1 MKHTDYTESQLFAL
15 ISNGESP
22 NSIIQHAFNFPEEVG
37 TWIVSRKESNSANE
51 DLKDGDVHRDM
62 LKETDV
68 TWKYLPIHLV
78 CLQRDPSKELL
89 LVMRDVFPKGLKMR
103 DYQGNLPIHY
113 LLVEGCEDEEILDI
127 ATDDKYACL
136 FKKDGEGRQM
146 LEIIAQS
153 TASNSCKKAM
163 ENWFNKRNTKQATF
177 SPQLKASINQYDG
190 TSAMTTD
197 DGSCFHQLQ
206 NEVLM
211 ARTTMKELD
220 SEIQKLRWECDA
232 KDQTVDSLTAQ
243 LMSFEK
249 KMKDDQMKSDDAEQ
263 QASASQADKQGE
275 VVEKDDDDVVKTLK
289 EKMDLDAN
297 IICGQ
302 EESIKELKSKLAL
315 SMTEGLELEKDK
327 QKLQQQINLFDGK
340 INQHDDVVEHV
351 RKVSSIMQ
359 EELDTKEKDIAT
371 LSKQVTCL
379 LTDKEE
385 LKRQIASMETE
396 AEEKLERF
404 QNSVRDQSE
413 SLSELLKTLKDKEA
427 ENEARISKDLRIL
440 KDKLTVKDEDLDS
453 LKREVEAAR
462 GRNTNLVNML
472 TEKDNEINLMLQNVT
487 NKKDSKDLELRA
499 LRQQHEDALEMNVDL
514 TKRLAEKELE
524 LDKKL
529 MLQNVTNKKDSKDLE
544 LRALRQQHEDAL
556 EMNVDL
562 TNRLAEKELELD
574 MARNRKDEKVK
585 SNIPQPVVKT
595 ISSQNLNPLAT
606 EQQELHQSRPGSIED
621 FKGTTAETLAI
632 AANDSVDIRER
643 QARLQHEL
651 RDIYSQIKAAIPGHM
666 MSAGIPMINSG
677 GSSSTE
683 ESKEMKGGRDSTI
696 ADQVTQRLQDRRPWR
711 VGAKDQ
717 NEVYNMEGW
726 GQKTQRSTVYNI

>member
-359 EELDTKEKDIAT
+359 EELDTKEKDTAT
-371 LSKQVTCL
+371 LNKQVTCL

-514 TKRLAEKELE
+514 T
-524 LDKKL
+524 
-529 MLQNVTNKKDSKDLE
+529 
-544 LRALRQQHEDAL
+544 
-556 EMNVDL
+556 
-562 TNRLAEKELELD
+562 NRLAGKELELD

-666 MSAGIPMINSG
+666 MSAGIPMIHSG

-696 ADQVTQRLQDRRPWR
+696 TDQVTQRLQDRRPWR

>member
-163 ENWFNKRNTKQATF
+163 EKWFNKRNTKQATF

-263 QASASQADKQGE
+263 QASASQADKQGQ
-275 VVEKDDDDVVKTLK
+275 VVDKDDDDDDVVKTLK

-359 EELDTKEKDIAT
+359 EELDTKEKDTAT
-371 LSKQVTCL
+371 LNKQVTCL

-472 TEKDNEINLMLQNVT
+472 TEKDNEIN
-487 NKKDSKDLELRA
+487 
-499 LRQQHEDALEMNVDL
+499 
-514 TKRLAEKELE
+514 
-524 LDKKL
+524 L

>member
-249 KMKDDQMKSDDAEQ
+249 KMKNDQMKSDDAEQ
-263 QASASQADKQGE
+263 QASASQADKQGQ
-275 VVEKDDDDVVKTLK
+275 VVDKDDDDDDVVKTLK

-302 EESIKELKSKLAL
+302 EESIKDLKSKLAL

-462 GRNTNLVNML
+462 GRKTNLVNML
-472 TEKDNEINLMLQNVT
+472 TEKDNEIN
-487 NKKDSKDLELRA
+487 
-499 LRQQHEDALEMNVDL
+499 
-514 TKRLAEKELE
+514 
-524 LDKKL
+524 L

>member
-1 MKHTDYTESQLFAL
+1 MKHTAYTESQLFAL

-22 NSIIQHAFNFPEEVG
+22 NSIIEHAFNFPEEVG

-62 LKETDV
+62 LKETNV

-177 SPQLKASINQYDG
+177 SPQLKSSINQYDG

-220 SEIQKLRWECDA
+220 SDIQKLRWECDA
-232 KDQTVDSLTAQ
+232 KDQTIDSLTAQ
-243 LMSFEK
+243 LMSLEK
-249 KMKDDQMKSDDAEQ
+249 KMKNDQMKSDDAEQ
-263 QASASQADKQGE
+263 QASASQADKQGQ
-275 VVEKDDDDVVKTLK
+275 VVDKDDDDHVVKTLK

-315 SMTEGLELEKDK
+315 SMTQGLELEKEK

-351 RKVSSIMQ
+351 RKVSSILQ
-359 EELDTKEKDIAT
+359 EELDMKEKDIAT

-379 LTDKEE
+379 LADKEE
-385 LKRQIASMETE
+385 LKRQITSMETE

-440 KDKLTVKDEDLDS
+440 KDKLMVKDEDLDS

-472 TEKDNEINLMLQNVT
+472 TEKDNEINLM
-487 NKKDSKDLELRA
+487 
-499 LRQQHEDALEMNVDL
+499 M
-514 TKRLAEKELE
+514 
-524 LDKKL
+524 
-529 MLQNVTNKKDSKDLE
+529 QNVTNKKDSKDLE

-574 MARNRKDEKVK
+574 TARNRKDEKVK

-606 EQQELHQSRPGSIED
+606 EQQELHQYRPESIED

-632 AANDSVDIRER
+632 AADDNVDIRER
-643 QARLQHEL
+643 QARLQNEL

-677 GSSSTE
+677 GSSSIE
-683 ESKEMKGGRDSTI
+683 ESEEMKGGRVSTVT
-696 ADQVTQRLQDRRPWR
+696 DQVTQCLQDRRP
-711 VGAKDQ
+711 
-717 NEVYNMEGW
+717 
-726 GQKTQRSTVYNI
+726 

>member
-177 SPQLKASINQYDG
+177 SPQLKSSINQYDG

-249 KMKDDQMKSDDAEQ
+249 KMKNDQMKSDDAEQ

-302 EESIKELKSKLAL
+302 EKSIKELKSKLAL

-514 TKRLAEKELE
+514 T
-524 LDKKL
+524 
-529 MLQNVTNKKDSKDLE
+529 
-544 LRALRQQHEDAL
+544 
-556 EMNVDL
+556 
-562 TNRLAEKELELD
+562 NRLAGKELELD

-683 ESKEMKGGRDSTI
+683 ENKEMNGGRDSTI
-696 ADQVTQRLQDRRPWR
+696 TDQVTQRLQDRRPWR